1 MSLAICRDSQL
12 EAVTEAFKAKCAD
25 AGLKITHQRLSIYL
39 LLVESKDHPSA
50 ETIFSRL
57 RGEMPTVS
65 LDTVYRTCATFE
77 EHGLIRRLKTVRSQ
91 ARYEAN
97 LILHHHFICSS
108 CGKVI
113 DFEWPDFDRAVLP
126 DNVLDL
132 GSVTDR
138 TAAISGTCG
147 ECSKKNA
154 DLLCQ
159 EATVSG

>member
-1 MSLAICRDSQL
+1 MSLAVRRDYQL
-12 EAVTEAFKAKCAD
+12 ETITESFKTRCAE

-39 LLVESKDHPSA
+39 LLVESNDHPSA

-65 LDTVYRTCATFE
+65 LDTVYRTSSTFE

-91 ARYEAN
+91 ARYEVD
-97 LILHHHFICSS
+97 IFQHHHFICSS

-113 DFEWPDFDRAVLP
+113 DFEWPDFDQAVLP
-126 DNVLDL
+126 DNVLDF

-138 TAAISGTCG
+138 TAAISGICG
-147 ECSKKNA
+147 ECSKRNVG
-154 DLLCQ
+154 LPCE